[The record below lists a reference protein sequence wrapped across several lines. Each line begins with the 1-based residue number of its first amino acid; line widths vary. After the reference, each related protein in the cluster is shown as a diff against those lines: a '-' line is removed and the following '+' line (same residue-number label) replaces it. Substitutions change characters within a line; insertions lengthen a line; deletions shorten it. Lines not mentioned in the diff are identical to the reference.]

1 MKMPDVKYARTFPR
15 AGRLV
20 KVMFLSLLM
29 WICVLGLPFCLY
41 MMLFGQSG
49 AEGQDQQ
56 RWWAV
61 GALACLVLG
70 VLIRGIIY
78 VLGTKIR
85 CPLCQG
91 ASFQTARCR
100 MNQNA
105 RKIPLLSYSTT
116 MVIDMFIYRRF
127 VCKYCG
133 TPFRLRK

>member
-20 KVMFLSLLM
+20 KMMFFSLFI
-29 WICVLGLPFCLY
+29 WVCVLGLPFVLY
-41 MMLFGQSG
+41 MMFFGPV
-49 AEGQDQQ
+49 AEHQ

-61 GALACLVLG
+61 GALACIILGGLV
-70 VLIRGIIY
+70 RAIIY
-78 VLGTKIR
+78 ATGKHVR

-91 ASFQTARCR
+91 ATFQTARCR

-105 RKIPLLSYSTT
+105 RKYPGVTYSTS
-116 MVIDMFIYRRF
+116 MVIDMFLFRRF

>member
-20 KVMFLSLLM
+20 RMMFFSVFF
-29 WICVLGLPFCLY
+29 WACVLGLPYALY
-41 MMLFGQSG
+41 RMFFNSTP
-49 AEGQDQQ
+49 ETQ
-56 RWWAV
+56 RWWGM
-61 GALACLVLG
+61 GALGCLVIG
-70 VLIRGIIY
+70 ALIRGIMY
-78 VLGTKIR
+78 ASGKNIR

-91 ASFQTARCR
+91 ATFQTARCR

-105 RKIPLLSYSTT
+105 RKIPGLSYTTT
-116 MVIDMFIYRRF
+116 MVIDMFFYRRF